1 MTVLG
6 ALARQPRNAVPH
18 TAWGPWDTGAGGES
32 WAGARVDNS
41 TSRAHSTVYGCARF
55 IADGISTLPVDVY
68 RRQGDRAPVEV
79 RPPAWLTRPT
89 PDLDLI
95 AWVGQLLWSLLLAGN
110 AFVRYDWAEGGL
122 VSMVPLD
129 PDSVTVNRVRGRKV
143 FTIGGQQVN
152 STRIGHIAGPMW
164 PGTDVGMSPVEA
176 ARQTIG
182 IGMSAQEYAA
192 RFFGQGASLS
202 GVIEV
207 PGQLEDTKAKQ
218 LARSWARAHSGKS
231 KSHLP
236 GVLEGG
242 ATWKPT
248 GITNEQAQF
257 LESRKFTAAQI
268 ASEMF
273 LIDPTEMGYPVE
285 GSSLT
290 YANLEQRNAR
300 KVQVT
305 FLPWIRRIENFLS
318 ALLPQ
323 PQYVKFNVDALLRGD
338 TKTRFDAYRVALG
351 PDIPFMGVDQVR
363 ELEDWPALPPE
374 GT

>member
-6 ALARQPRNAVPH
+6 ALTRQVRNTAPL
-18 TAWGPWDTGAGGES
+18 TAWGSWDDAGTDT
-32 WAGARVDNS
+32 WAGTRVDVPK
-41 TSRAHSTVYGCARF
+41 SRSHLTVYGCARF
-55 IADGISTLPVDVY
+55 ISDGISTLPVDVF
-68 RRQGDRAPVEV
+68 RRRGSTPQELP
-79 RPPAWLTRPT
+79 PPAVFTRPT
-89 PDLDLI
+89 MDLDFI
-95 AWVGQLLWSLLLAGN
+95 AWAGQVLWSLLLAGN
-110 AFVRYDWAEGGL
+110 AYLKFDWGDRGL
-122 VSMVPLD
+122 VSMAPLD
-129 PDSVTVNRVRGRKV
+129 PTVVTVDRVRGRKV
-143 FTIGGQQVN
+143 FRIAGQQF
-152 STRIGHIAGPMW
+152 STIDIGHIAGPMW
-164 PGTDVGMSPVEA
+164 AGTDVGMSPVEA

-182 IGMSAQEYAA
+182 MGMSAQEYAA
-192 RFFGQGASLS
+192 RFFGQGASVA
-202 GVIEV
+202 GVVEV
-207 PGQLEDTKAKQ
+207 PGTLEESKAKA

-231 KSHLP
+231 KAHLP
-236 GVLEGG
+236 AVLEGG
-242 ATWKPT
+242 AAWKQT

-285 GSSLT
+285 GSSIT

-305 FLPWIRRIENFLS
+305 FLPWIRRLENFLS
-318 ALLPQ
+318 SLLPQ

-351 PDIPFMGVDQVR
+351 PNVPFMDVDQVR
-363 ELEDWPALPPE
+363 ELEDWPALRE